1 MQLIGGVTN
10 YFSSCAN
17 IDKMEKVSGQDNL
30 PEWLQNLMGSSLDM
44 MEKQCENR
52 LTIMIVAILAA
63 ILCLSGVI
71 LMRKRIKRGF
81 ILYSV
86 GEVLPVF
93 MNFFIIGF
101 GTTVAVVSN
110 MFALGW
116 AGLWVLLYGFQSRH
130 LTD

>member
-1 MQLIGGVTN
+1 
-10 YFSSCAN
+10 
-17 IDKMEKVSGQDNL
+17 MEKVSGQDNL